1 MQSAPSQPP
10 SSDLSTASPTA
21 AGAAAVSV
29 ACAHVVLA
37 QLFMD
42 SGDAHSATKHL
53 ISHLHMLLSPLGSHA
68 PFLPPSAQRSS
79 TLLPPSTLGN
89 LTGKLMD
96 ITELKTFFLLYL
108 ELFLQFR

>member
-1 MQSAPSQPP
+1 MLQVSRAKDCLTEAVNLMQSAPSQPP

-37 QLFMD
+37 QLFKD

-68 PFLPPSAQRSS
+68 PFLPPSAQR
-79 TLLPPSTLGN
+79 
-89 LTGKLMD
+89 
-96 ITELKTFFLLYL
+96 
-108 ELFLQFR
+108 